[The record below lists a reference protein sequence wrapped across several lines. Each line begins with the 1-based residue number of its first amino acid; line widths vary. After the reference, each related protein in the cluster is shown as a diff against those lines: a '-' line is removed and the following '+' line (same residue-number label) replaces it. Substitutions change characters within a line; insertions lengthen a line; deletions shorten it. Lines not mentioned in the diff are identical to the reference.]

1 MRNNKI
7 RLLKPFLMLT
17 LILVASSC
25 QQEVKLSDEERM
37 ETAAVQDQLDL
48 VDTAVFE
55 TEVVALLTE
64 WAPTATLTLT
74 PSPTFTLTP
83 IPSLT
88 PTITET
94 VYKNPWILQDECV
107 TDDPSTCIGYSIK
120 NTNKVEWININLTHN
135 GTGEQGSFSVG
146 PKSTGTITLMPGKY
160 TAIYSC
166 SCAGIPRALT
176 KIWDLYAR
184 TDSFYCSTGLHELRI
199 R

>member
-94 VYKNPWILQDECV
+94 VYKNPWILQDVCV
-107 TDDPSTCIGYSIK
+107 TETPSPCVVYKIHNNANDT
-120 NTNKVEWININLTHN
+120 WINVVLTDQIS
-135 GTGEQGSFSVG
+135 GESGMFSIPAKTTGF
-146 PKSTGTITLMPGKY
+146 ITLLPHLYKATY
-160 TAIYSC
+160 TATCKISVLSITKVWHIY
-166 SCAGIPRALT
+166 
-176 KIWDLYAR
+176 DR
-184 TDSFYCSTGLHELRI
+184 TDTFYCSTGGSFRLQ
-199 R
+199 